1 MSDNP
6 LEFTGERF
14 TPECVREIWYEHMH
28 RYAFAS
34 ELVKGLQV
42 CDAACGEGYGTA
54 ILRASA
60 ASAVGVDIDTASI
73 QHAQQRYGEGFYQAS
88 VTEMPFDDDAFD
100 AVVSFETIEHLPQQ
114 QQMLQ
119 EFRRVLKPQGFV
131 VISSPDKRWYSD
143 ANDYDNPHHVKELY
157 REEFIDLLKQHFGA
171 VRLYGQKLLF
181 QSVIWAEP
189 KSESENSN
197 DADSGLFQIQ
207 DGSTVTSNK
216 RAPYP
221 ALYNIA
227 ICAHHSEYLPGN
239 VPGLCLFGD
248 KDESVY
254 EHYNEQVRKNIKA
267 GHDLIERDQRIQA
280 LRAQLDDQ

>member
-1 MSDNP
+1 MSDNT

-60 ASAVGVDIDTASI
+60 ASAVGVDIDASSI
-73 QHAQQRYGEGFYQAS
+73 QHAQQRYGQGFHQAS
-88 VTEMPFDDDAFD
+88 VTDMPFADAAFD
-100 AVVSFETIEHLPQQ
+100 AIVSFETIEHLPQQ
-114 QQMLQ
+114 QEMLE
-119 EFRRVLKPQGFV
+119 EFRRVLKPEGFV
-131 VISSPDKRWYSD
+131 IISSPDKRWYSD

-157 REEFIDLLKQHFGA
+157 REQFIELLQQHFGA

-181 QSVIWAEP
+181 QSVIWSEEDNAEQ
-189 KSESENSN
+189 N
-197 DADSGLFQIQ
+197 GLFQVQ
-207 DGSTVTSNK
+207 DDSAVSSSSS
-216 RAPYP
+216 APYP

-227 ICAHHSEYLPGN
+227 VCAQDDAYLPKN
-239 VPGLCLFGD
+239 IPGLCLFGD

-254 EHYNEQVRKNIKA
+254 QHYNEQVRKNIKA

-280 LRAQLDDQ
+280 LRAKLDNQ